1 MSEKDRKVRNGK
13 MKFLLYA
20 FLTITVL
27 YCLIQGVRCV
37 NGLYKAQNKLNS
49 YVVNVADLSY
59 GPMTYVD
66 AGEGEVILSV
76 HGIFGG
82 YDQAYDNVK
91 NRTSKNRLL
100 APSRFGYPGSAVKG
114 NGTPEEQAA
123 AFKELLDYLKIDRV
137 FVLAT
142 SAGGTPAIRFALDY
156 PERVKGLILFCS
168 VMPVNKKPVSYL
180 EYQAPPK
187 PLLSDY
193 AMYLISPLMPALM
206 GMPASTVEAI
216 QPISE
221 RKDGVILDGKLTN
234 PDMERNFEQY
244 LIEELNV
251 PVLILHSED
260 DPVASFEKVENVQH
274 RFPNLTLVTFPDG
287 GHMMA
292 GHSQEIDKALNDFL
306 NRFFCTIKLPNGF
319 EKIP

>member
-1 MSEKDRKVRNGK
+1 MKEKGRKVRKGRI
-13 MKFLLYA
+13 KFLLYA
-20 FLTITVL
+20 FLVIFVL
-27 YCLIQGVRCV
+27 YFLIQGIRCV
-37 NGLYKAQNKLNS
+37 SGLNKALDKLES
-49 YVVNVADLSY
+49 YEVYTADLSY
-59 GPMTYVD
+59 GSMTYVD

-91 NRTSKNRLL
+91 NRASKNRLL
-100 APSRFGYPGSAVKG
+100 APSRFGYLGSDVKG
-114 NGTPEEQAA
+114 NGTPEEQSD

-156 PERVKGLILFCS
+156 PERVKGIILLCS
-168 VMPVNKKPVSYL
+168 AMPVNKKPDSYI
-180 EYQAPPK
+180 EYQAPPE
-187 PLLSDY
+187 PLVSDY
-193 AMYLISPLMPALM
+193 AMYLISPMMPALM
-206 GMPASTVEAI
+206 GMSASTVETI

-221 RKDGVILDGKLTN
+221 RKAGVILDGKFTN

-244 LIEELNV
+244 PIEELNV
-251 PVLILHSED
+251 PVLIIHSED
-260 DPVASFEKVENVQH
+260 DPVASFEKVKNVQH

-292 GHSQEIDKALNDFL
+292 GHGQEIDKAIDDFI
-306 NRFFCTIKLPNGF
+306 NPHR
-319 EKIP
+319 